1 MVSFGKTAKIPQ
13 LEMMQLGII
22 KDGDQEN
29 LETPRGENLSYRR
42 QEKKELMVHE
52 QIEAGKI
59 ENIFEMKE

>member
-13 LEMMQLGII
+13 LEMMQLGIK

-42 QEKKELMVHE
+42 QEQKELMVHE

-59 ENIFEMKE
+59 ENIFEM